1 MDRMID
7 AGGYG
12 ICLFSA
18 NTLQE
23 FLKREKIR
31 KKKVLSLLQKNDSLY
46 LLTQKEGVLVP
57 LPQIDD
63 ENYAIKLA
71 GQDEPFDDKWERK
84 INYEGFNLEIKD
96 GLWITDI
103 DQLEPFEQLEY
114 HAEKAEFYT
123 TPPFGLEHY
132 RSCLLYTSDAAD
144 EL

>member
-46 LLTQKEGVLVP
+46 LLTQKEGVST
-57 LPQIDD
+57 
-63 ENYAIKLA
+63 
-71 GQDEPFDDKWERK
+71 F
-84 INYEGFNLEIKD
+84 
-96 GLWITDI
+96 T
-103 DQLEPFEQLEY
+103 
-114 HAEKAEFYT
+114 
-123 TPPFGLEHY
+123 
-132 RSCLLYTSDAAD
+132 AD
-144 EL
+144 